1 MKLHHFEVEL
11 HRANGKIVCTMMALP
26 SLMEG
31 QYISVPVEGD
41 EKVNAAVSSVVRLAH
56 VGIGPDLRRS
66 PEYKAIV
73 REVGGMSAH

>member
-1 MKLHHFEVEL
+1 MKLHQFEVEL
-11 HRANGKIVCTMMALP
+11 HRANGKIACTMMALP

-41 EKVNAAVSSVVRLAH
+41 EKVDATVSSVVRLGR

-66 PEYKAIV
+66 PEYKVIA
-73 REVGGMSAH
+73 REVGAPAH